1 MSCVLRIRFA
11 GCWQNCH
18 EQIYHFLLTSNTKN
32 EQSVT
37 PICRVLFLRRQRPE
51 KTDFIEP
58 LTPIHGLPDGDHI
71 ERTMLHWAVENGWN
85 YAMRDFSDK
94 PKSWIDHQDR
104 DRRTGLHI
112 ACIHQNHQVAEHLVD
127 SGPSYLLKDK
137 LGRNA
142 VHIAAETGCRSIVR
156 LFVDEPIREYGR
168 DNQGRSLLHF
178 LVMWQ
183 RGSLIEDFIKAKSP
197 IIDVLDNKR
206 RTPLS
211 YAALYNNNE
220 ALEVLLQH
228 GAKVNFLDSNGS
240 IPTPSAERIRS
251 DRISANRLGC
261 EA

>member
-1 MSCVLRIRFA
+1 
-11 GCWQNCH
+11 
-18 EQIYHFLLTSNTKN
+18 
-32 EQSVT
+32 
-37 PICRVLFLRRQRPE
+37 
-51 KTDFIEP
+51 
-58 LTPIHGLPDGDHI
+58 
-71 ERTMLHWAVENGWN
+71 
-85 YAMRDFSDK
+85 MRDFSDK

-142 VHIAAETGCRSIVR
+142 GSCCIPKFASYDADYSTVHIAAETGCRSIVR